1 MLTVVETVA
10 FSEWMSGLGDA
21 RGRARILARV
31 ERMRLTGHL
40 GDAAS
45 VGGGVSELRI
55 HFGPVYR
62 VYFCRRSAEVV
73 ILLRGGDKGSQAR
86 DIRAAKALAKEV

>member
-10 FSEWMSGLGDA
+10 FSERMSGLNDA

-31 ERMRLTGHL
+31 ERIRLSGHL

-55 HFGPVYR
+55 HFGPGRR
-62 VYFCRRSAEVV
+62 VYFCRRGVQVV
-73 ILLRGGDKGSQAR
+73 ILLGGGDKGSQAR
-86 DIRAAKALAKEV
+86 DIRAARALAKEI